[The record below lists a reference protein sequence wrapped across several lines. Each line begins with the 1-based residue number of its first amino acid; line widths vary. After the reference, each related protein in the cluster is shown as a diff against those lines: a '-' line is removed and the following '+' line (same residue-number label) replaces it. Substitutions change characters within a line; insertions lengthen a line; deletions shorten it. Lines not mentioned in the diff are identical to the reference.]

1 MWVKVCGLCSVEN
14 AVAVAEAGVDAI
26 GLNFYSKSK
35 RYVDPQ
41 TAQAIVQAL
50 PPEVEPVGLFVNHP
64 PQEVKE
70 IATLVGLKTIQLHG
84 DETPEQVKLLNSYR
98 LIRAF
103 RLDEENVADLP
114 EMISNYTA
122 LGIELFAALID
133 AKVTGSYGG
142 TGHQIPWDQF
152 NQLEASIDEQTNV
165 ILAGGL
171 TPENVTT
178 AVQVVTPWGVDT
190 ASGVESAPGIKDVDL
205 VRKFVNRSKAVSN

>member
-14 AVAVAEAGVDAI
+14 AVAVAEAGLDAI

-84 DETPEQVKLLNSYR
+84 DETPEQAKQLNTYR

-114 EMISNYTA
+114 EMISDYTA

-133 AKVTGSYGG
+133 AKVIGSYGG

-152 NQLEASIDEQTNV
+152 KQLEANIDEQTNV

-190 ASGVESAPGIKDVDL
+190 ASGVESSPGVKDVEL